1 MARGRLAVRCG
12 SNRAARPVSPAERH
26 DAAARPPRRHR
37 PRSPCAGTRPCSAAA
52 GAAAPRTTCCPPP
65 ACSSTRGSTGPSRSK
80 GRGASSSTTGASS
93 AGRPARPR
101 PSSRISSPAWSGATP
116 RRPPGGASA
125 RPSSRPTPS
134 PRSSSSSAWW
144 SIARPAGCA
153 RRVRYKA
160 FEILDVGAREAAA
173 TRVRDAVARPAH
185 APESAVALALLLRS
199 TDMLRR
205 VAGATSARNERAL
218 EARRATLPPVV
229 AAVLEALDARRRRLD
244 AVGT

>member
-1 MARGRLAVRCG
+1 MEYR
-12 SNRAARPVSPAERH
+12 E
-26 DAAARPPRRHR
+26 
-37 PRSPCAGTRPCSAAA
+37 AGWLRKA
-52 GAAAPRTTCCPPP
+52 
-65 ACSSTRGSTGPSRSK
+65 
-80 GRGASSSTTGASS
+80 
-93 AGRPARPR
+93 
-101 PSSRISSPAWSGATP
+101 
-116 RRPPGGASA
+116 
-125 RPSSRPTPS
+125 
-134 PRSSSSSAWW
+134 
-144 SIARPAGCA
+144 
-153 RRVRYKA
+153 VRYKA

-205 VAGATSARNERAL
+205 RRGRHRLRRNERAL